1 MSISKK
7 MHNSCY
13 YIDDQTQTEKYIVPS
28 CMKQRRCIHY
38 ILHEGSFR
46 HTWTKWEERFKWG
59 GGLGIQKSPNSTTF
73 LIRRPLGGQP
83 GPRPSF
89 FTKKI
94 YEILVY
100 FANTLITN
108 NSRIRVHLW
117 ILQDYPERTTC
128 NYVLLFLHFASFD
141 CDCWIMRR
149 DALFSLYSLA
159 VATSPA
165 AELAGHCRLDIGRRA
180 QGS

>member
-1 MSISKK
+1 MRRPIKLSIQCLLVIDKKIFTNKLACIMSISKK

-73 LIRRPLGGQP
+73 LIRRHWRSLWRPTW
-83 GPRPSF
+83 PRPPSS
-89 FTKKI
+89 KRI
-94 YEILVY
+94 YESLVY
-100 FANTLITN
+100 FISPLITS
-108 NSRIRVHLW
+108 NSRIRVHSW
-117 ILQDYPERTTC
+117 IL
-128 NYVLLFLHFASFD
+128 
-141 CDCWIMRR
+141 
-149 DALFSLYSLA
+149 
-159 VATSPA
+159 
-165 AELAGHCRLDIGRRA
+165 
-180 QGS
+180 